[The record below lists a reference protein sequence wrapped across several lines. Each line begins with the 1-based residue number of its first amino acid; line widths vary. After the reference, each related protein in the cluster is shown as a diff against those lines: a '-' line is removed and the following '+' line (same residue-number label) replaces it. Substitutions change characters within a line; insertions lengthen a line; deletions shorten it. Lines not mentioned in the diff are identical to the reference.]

1 MTSQD
6 DWPIDGGHSASD
18 PMDDLI
24 GPPQKSGMSPW
35 LKVMLVIFF
44 VFGLVCCGCCGGM
57 WYWFSQQEINMED
70 PDGARAV
77 AQEVLKQPVPEEM
90 FEPKGSMNF
99 SFFSFFEM
107 KLGLFEARDGEGL
120 LMLMKMAVPQ
130 QPGQEDQFE
139 QALRGQSAQ
148 NSKQLVIE
156 STETK
161 TLDVKGIGE
170 VEFQFSKGKEPETGQ
185 VYHQIQGVFPSAG
198 GGTLFLLQMEPSIYD
213 EAAIVQWL
221 TGKPVADSA
230 DDDPEPQQAPG
241 ESDADKSDA
250 DTDDANTDDA
260 DTDDAKQDDAAT
272 DDAGKD
278 AAGKGAGKG
287 AGDESQGGD
296 DQVDQRKPD
305 AA

>member
-6 DWPIDGGHSASD
+6 DWPIDGGYNASD

-24 GPPQKSGMSPW
+24 GPPQKSGMSAW

-90 FEPKGSMNF
+90 FEPKGSTNF
-99 SFFSFFEM
+99 SFFSLVEM
-107 KLGLFEARDGEGL
+107 KLGLFEAPDGKGQL
-120 LMLMKMAVPQ
+120 LLIKLSLPQ
-130 QPGQEDQFE
+130 QPGQKDQVE
-139 QALRGQSAQ
+139 QILRDLSDQ
-148 NSKQLVIE
+148 NRKQPVIE

-161 TLDVKGIGE
+161 TLDVQGIGE
-170 VEFQFSKGKEPETGQ
+170 FEFQFSKGKEPETGQ
-185 VYHQIQGVFPSAG
+185 VYHQIQGVFHSAG

-250 DTDDANTDDA
+250 DTDDAKQ
-260 DTDDAKQDDAAT
+260 DDAKQDDAAT

-278 AAGKGAGKG
+278 DAGKDDSKQG
-287 AGDESQGGD
+287 AGDESRGGD